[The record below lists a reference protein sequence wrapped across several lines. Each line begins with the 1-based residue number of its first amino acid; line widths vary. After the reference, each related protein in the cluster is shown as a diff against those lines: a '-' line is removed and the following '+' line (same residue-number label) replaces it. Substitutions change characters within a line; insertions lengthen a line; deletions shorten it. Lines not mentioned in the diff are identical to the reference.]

1 MEANT
6 LAIEPIQAAKTIQDY
21 SEAELVAA
29 AQAKDKGAFKLLYKA
44 HLNRVYALCFR
55 LCADKSL
62 AEDATQEVFIQVWRK
77 IENFNGDSLFT
88 TWLHSLASN
97 VTISHIRKQRGW
109 WQKMMNIE
117 DAGIEPFSDE
127 NTHCSNQLEGL
138 IMRLPERARMV
149 FVLHAIEGYRH
160 NQVASMLNMA
170 EGTSKA
176 QYHRARTLLQE
187 WMDE

>member
-1 MEANT
+1 MDANIR
-6 LAIEPIQAAKTIQDY
+6 AFEPIQAVKPIQQY
-21 SEAELVAA
+21 TEAELVAA
-29 AQAKDKGAFKLLYKA
+29 AQKKDKSAFKLLYQA

-77 IENFNGDSLFT
+77 IENFKGDSLFS

-117 DAGIEPFSDE
+117 DAGIEPYYEVNSHSGDL
-127 NTHCSNQLEGL
+127 LEGL
-138 IMRLPERARMV
+138 IMRLPERARLV

-160 NQVASMLNMA
+160 NQVANMLDMA